1 MELKLYITI
10 NQIPKEYFNG
20 RYENTEDFILEKVM
34 EIVDGLE
41 GNLYDLEIK

>member
-10 NQIPKEYFNG
+10 NQIPKEYFN
-20 RYENTEDFILEKVM
+20 REYKSTEDFILEKVM
-34 EIVDGLE
+34 EIVNGVE